1 MAARRKKVMTRA
13 YRVFLNDLNKIKKK
27 ALKEFTIRCRDIIQ
41 YFVDLFWQRQDFSG
55 KLADLFTVHKAVK
68 KFGITTRLAQ
78 ALAKQ
83 AKEIVCSQRNGAY
96 KSGRHLAAVGRQPTT
111 RPERKPPETA
121 PQKTT
126 KRKPRVRRHIV
137 TLFYHFVTIEQGQGS
152 FDWVVKFIGS
162 GAPKLIAPVK
172 STSPLNQKL
181 AQGWSMSKT
190 LRLGIHRNGRLYI
203 DFLVEKDFPPKRTTG
218 KVVGM
223 DSNYKN
229 GLVFSDGQTTGDSLY
244 KRTQE
249 FAKRQKHT
257 KTEAK
262 SMIGAALK
270 QIDFSQVKTI
280 VVEDLKKVKHGKRG
294 TFSRVFNRRLSHWL
308 YKYSE
313 TLLLRKCEELGIE
326 VIRKNPWKTSQF
338 CRLCFKWDRR
348 NRRGDKFSCVNCGH
362 CDHADFNASKNLE
375 LLGLLGFSGIHDLI
389 NSKCQSFE

>member
-13 YRVFLNDLNKIKKK
+13 YRIFLNELNKNKQKT
-27 ALKEFTIRCRDIIQ
+27 LKEFTLKCRDIIQ

-55 KLADLFTVHKAVK
+55 KLADLFTVHK
-68 KFGITTRLAQ
+68 
-78 ALAKQ
+78 
-83 AKEIVCSQRNGAY
+83 
-96 KSGRHLAAVGRQPTT
+96 
-111 RPERKPPETA
+111 
-121 PQKTT
+121 
-126 KRKPRVRRHIV
+126 
-137 TLFYHFVTIEQGQGS
+137 
-152 FDWVVKFIGS
+152 FDWVVKFRGS

-181 AQGWSMSKT
+181 QDGWSISKT
-190 LRLGIHRNGRLYI
+190 LRLGIHRNGRLYL

-218 KVVGM
+218 EVVGM

-244 KRTQE
+244 QRTQE
-249 FAKRQKHT
+249 FTKRQKHT

-270 QIDFSQVKTI
+270 QIDFSQVKT
-280 VVEDLKKVKHGKRG
+280 VVIEDLKKVKHNKRG

-348 NRRGDKFSCVNCGH
+348 NRRGDKFRCVNCGH
-362 CDHADFNASKNLE
+362 CSHADINASKNLE
-375 LLGLLGFSGIHDLI
+375 LLGLLGFYGIHDLI